1 MATPANLP
9 SALRSDE
16 LGWRGL
22 PTPGASV
29 KVLRLVPL
37 PRPVQFVER

>member
-1 MATPANLP
+1 VATPASFP
-9 SALRSDE
+9 SALRSGE

-29 KVLRLVPL
+29 KVLRLVTL
-37 PRPVQFVER
+37 PRPVEFVER